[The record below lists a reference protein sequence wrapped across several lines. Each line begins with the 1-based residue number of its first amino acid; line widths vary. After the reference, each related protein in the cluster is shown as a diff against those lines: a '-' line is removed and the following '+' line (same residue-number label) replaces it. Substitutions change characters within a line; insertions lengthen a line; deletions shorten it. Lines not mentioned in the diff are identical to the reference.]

1 MAMRANIIVSAWAL
15 SFIST
20 QICFAADQR
29 AEIFQDVWLGWGQRA
44 EEELEALPEN
54 GHQAFRKAL
63 IACSLYADY
72 YDTIKYKAECR
83 TASKYFSYEFGDSS
97 SSLSILFESA
107 AAATDAYRTQKELD
121 YSHGRYP
128 TDINNGGI
136 YMDVLK
142 KAYQDIRKAE

>member
-1 MAMRANIIVSAWAL
+1 MAMRANVIVNAWAL
-15 SFIST
+15 SFIAT

-29 AEIFQDVWLGWGQRA
+29 AKIFHDVWSDWGQRA
-44 EEELEALPEN
+44 EEELETLPEN

-72 YDTIKYKAECR
+72 YDTIKYKAECQ
-83 TASKYFSYEFGDSS
+83 TASKYFSYEFGGSS

-107 AAATDAYRTQKELD
+107 EATIDAHRTQKELD
-121 YSHGRYP
+121 YSQRQYP
-128 TDINNGGI
+128 TDINIGGI

-142 KAYQDIRKAE
+142 KAYQDTRKAE